1 MRSVE
6 VLGLRIAH
14 RRAGAGEPLV
24 LLHGGFSDSRE
35 WRHQL
40 EGLSDRYDVIAPDLP
55 GSGSSS
61 DPPSGWTLADY
72 ARVLAEFLFA
82 LGITRAHVGG
92 LSFGSTYA
100 LVLQRYF
107 PGLPM
112 SLVLAS
118 GYAGW
123 AGSLPAEEVERRT
136 QSVLSLLERPTG
148 PQLDEF
154 LASVFA
160 EDVPAEV
167 VDEARAIMS
176 DVHPEGAREVL
187 LAFGAADLR
196 DVLPTISVPT
206 LLLYGERDRRSPLH
220 VATEMHAQIP
230 GSRLAVLPG
239 AGHAV
244 NVEAPDLFNEE
255 VRAFLA
261 GL

>member
-1 MRSVE
+1 MDSVE
-6 VLGLRIAH
+6 VRGLQIAF

-55 GSGSSS
+55 GSGLSS
-61 DPPSGWTLADY
+61 DPPAGWTLSDY
-72 ARVLAEFLFA
+72 AQVLAEFLAA
-82 LGITRAHVGG
+82 LGISRAHVGG
-92 LSFGSTYA
+92 LSFGSMYA
-100 LVLQRYF
+100 LVLQRHF

-118 GYAGW
+118 AYAGW
-123 AGSLPAEEVERRT
+123 AGSLPPEEVERRT
-136 QSVLSLLERPTG
+136 QNVLSLLERPTG
-148 PQLDEF
+148 SALDEF
-154 LASVFA
+154 LATVFDESVA
-160 EDVPAEV
+160 AEV

-176 DVHPEGAREVL
+176 DVHPEGAREVVL
-187 LAFGAADLR
+187 TFARADLR

-206 LLLYGERDRRSPLH
+206 LLLYGERDRRSPVH

-230 GSRLAVLPG
+230 GSRLAVVPG
-239 AGHAV
+239 VGHAL
-244 NVEAPDLFNEE
+244 NLEAPEAFNAE
-255 VRAFLA
+255 VRAFLT